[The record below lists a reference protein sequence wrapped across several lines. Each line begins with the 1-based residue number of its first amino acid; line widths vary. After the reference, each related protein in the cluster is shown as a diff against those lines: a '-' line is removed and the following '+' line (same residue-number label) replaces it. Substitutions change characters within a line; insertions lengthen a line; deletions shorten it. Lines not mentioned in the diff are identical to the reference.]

1 MEHRH
6 DTGWVYY
13 RVSGE
18 ARGQGLASGSLASA
32 ARWGFPSDTASARST
47 VKWLGTRPARLPSDL
62 RALPGLPRLLSAIL
76 SLDGAIQEKASVEEL
91 QDRRC

>member
-32 ARWGFPSDTASARST
+32 ARWGLADSSGRCN
-47 VKWLGTRPARLPSDL
+47 
-62 RALPGLPRLLSAIL
+62 
-76 SLDGAIQEKASVEEL
+76 DGFFWV
-91 QDRRC
+91 